1 MTKGIAYPLV
11 AFAIGVLG
19 GLTGPAAAQMT
30 APVVKIGA
38 DNEYTAHHASDAPRI
53 DGVLDDAIWHEFE
66 PIRDFVQLTPDEG
79 ALPTQPSA
87 VWIAYDEDN
96 LYFAFRFY
104 DSEPDKIR
112 ARNLERGGPN
122 GNDDMVWLML
132 DTYHDG
138 RNAYVFETNVLG
150 TQDDAVFT
158 DESFTFSDWQWDG
171 IFESQGRI
179 DDEGWALEFRIPFR
193 TIRFEYAEEP
203 TMGIAIMR
211 FLNRESERSMWPF
224 IPRSYSAGIYQVS
237 QYATLKGLRGIKPG
251 HNIEIKPYVIAG
263 AQQFRT
269 DPTSTESDV
278 LRDAGV
284 DIKYGI
290 TSNLTLDLTVNTD
303 FAQVESDV
311 VQLDLTRFNLFFPE
325 KREFFLERQGLFE
338 FGDARSTETF
348 FSRRIGISNDILAGA
363 RLTGQIGKISLG
375 LLNIQT
381 DRNRELDL
389 PRANNA
395 VVRVRAD
402 VLPRTT
408 VGAIA
413 TNLQQGGGG
422 YNRAVGVDAA
432 RRFWGNSQVRAW
444 YTRVFD
450 DNPLMNDAAGSAELN
465 LRAADVSGGVG
476 YTNVGKYFAP
486 ALGFVR
492 RTDMI
497 GYDGFATY
505 SPQFG
510 STGLVRSISITGSGS
525 LVNGQDQEKQSS
537 AVELHGN
544 LSFVSNDRI
553 SVAASRG
560 FERLEQSFFIREDAE
575 IPVGDYTSDEFS
587 FGAGTD
593 GSRFFSASASVGLAE
608 YFGGTRK
615 VYEGGIGLRTGKYL
629 NLEASVSH
637 NRFDIPIANGEF
649 EATTFTLNINAAQS
663 RKLFAKA
670 LIQYDNFS
678 GDLQANIRID
688 WIHSPGADL
697 FVVFNTNYNFTGEED
712 RFDVRNAMMNNRVGV
727 AKLTY
732 VIQI

>member
-1 MTKGIAYPLV
+1 M
-11 AFAIGVLG
+11 
-19 GLTGPAAAQMT
+19 
-30 APVVKIGA
+30 KIGA
-38 DNEYTAHHASDAPRI
+38 ENEFTAVYAAEAPRI
-53 DGVLDDAIWHEFE
+53 DGVLDDAIWQQFE
-66 PIRDFVQLTPDEG
+66 PVRDFVQLAPDEG
-79 ALPTQPSA
+79 ASPTQPSA
-87 VWIAYDEDN
+87 MWVAYDESN
-96 LYFAFRFY
+96 LYFGFRFY

-132 DTYHDG
+132 DTYHDQ

-171 IFESQGRI
+171 IFDSEGRI
-179 DDEGWALEFRIPFR
+179 DEEGWALEFAIPFR

-203 TMGIAIMR
+203 TMGIAVMR
-211 FLNRESERSMWPF
+211 FLNRASERSMWPF

-237 QYATLKGLRGIKPG
+237 QYATLKGLRQIKPG

-263 AQQFRT
+263 AQEFRT
-269 DPTSTESDV
+269 DPTSTETDV

-348 FSRRIGISNDILAGA
+348 FSRRIGISNNILAGA
-363 RLTGQIGKISLG
+363 RLTGQVGKISVG

-381 DRNRELDL
+381 GRNSELDL
-389 PRANNA
+389 PIANNA
-395 VVRVRAD
+395 VARVRAD
-402 VLPRTT
+402 VLSRTT
-408 VGAIA
+408 FGAIA

-422 YNRAVGVDAA
+422 YNRAFGVDGV
-432 RRFWGNSQVRAW
+432 RRFWGNSQMSGW
-444 YTRVFD
+444 YTRVYD
-450 DNPLMNDAAGSAELN
+450 DDPMLNDAAGSVDLS
-465 LRAADVSGGVG
+465 LRSADVGGGVG
-476 YTNVGKYFAP
+476 YTNVGRQFRP

-497 GYDGFATY
+497 QYSGFSSY

-510 STGLVRSISITGSGS
+510 STGLIRSVSLSGSGS
-525 LVNGQDQEKQSS
+525 LINGQDQKKQSS
-537 AVELHGN
+537 SIELDGSAN
-544 LSFVSNDRI
+544 FVSNDRVNF
-553 SVAASRG
+553 SVSRG
-560 FERLEQSFFIREDAE
+560 FERLEESFFIRENAE
-575 IPVGDYTSDEFS
+575 IPMGDYVSDAVS

-593 GSRFFSASASVGLAE
+593 GSRFFSANARLTLSE
-608 YFGGTRK
+608 YFGGTRTS
-615 VYEGGIGLRTGKYL
+615 YGAGIGLRTGKYL
-629 NLEASVSH
+629 NLTASINH
-637 NRFDIPIANGEF
+637 NVFDIPIANGSF
-649 EATTFTLNINAAQS
+649 DATTFTMNINAAQS

-697 FVVFNTNYNFTGEED
+697 FIVFNTNYNFTGEED
-712 RFDVRNAMMNNRVGV
+712 QFDFRNAMMNNRVGV